1 MGFAVAVVVDE
12 MLHEYFRSFNKGFER
27 QWMNF
32 LSACFLPA
40 RISFGAFF
48 FLTLFFKF
56 LPHPQ
61 EQFHANLPN
70 KNYHRNTVNTSYNI
84 ITGVMMAAVS

>member
-1 MGFAVAVVVDE
+1 MDE
-12 MLHEYFRSFNKGFER
+12 FFVCLFLAGT
-27 QWMNF
+27 NF
-32 LSACFLPA
+32 FWCL
-40 RISFGAFF
+40 FF

>member
-1 MGFAVAVVVDE
+1 MDE
-12 MLHEYFRSFNKGFER
+12 FFCLLVSCWHE
-27 QWMNF
+27 F
-32 LSACFLPA
+32 LLVH
-40 RISFGAFF
+40 FF
-48 FLTLFFKF
+48 FLTVFFKF

-84 ITGVMMAAVS
+84 ITAVMMAAVS